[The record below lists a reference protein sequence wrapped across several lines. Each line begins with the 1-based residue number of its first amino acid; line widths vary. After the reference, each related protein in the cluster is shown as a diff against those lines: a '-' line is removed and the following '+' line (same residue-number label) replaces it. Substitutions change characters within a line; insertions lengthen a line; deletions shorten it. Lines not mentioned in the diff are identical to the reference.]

1 MNLLMINEDR
11 IIWVTLVISLMIH
24 GLIFALSG
32 RTFIQHA
39 QFSVRPSARMV
50 EVSIEEENDTV
61 AAAKNIIT
69 QAVVEHKKISS
80 KPALQSISG
89 VKVKANPDY
98 FQNPPPEYPELAKQM
113 RQEGLVMLA
122 VDVDREGCPIKVDIL
137 KSSGFHLLD
146 QAALKAV
153 GHWKF
158 QPGRIGSIPIE
169 STATVPIRFQL
180 EK

>member
-1 MNLLMINEDR
+1 
-11 IIWVTLVISLMIH
+11 
-24 GLIFALSG
+24 
-32 RTFIQHA
+32 
-39 QFSVRPSARMV
+39 MV
-50 EVSIEEENDTV
+50 EVSIETSSTSGVEGMNTLTRGV
-61 AAAKNIIT
+61 AGVMGKNP
-69 QAVVEHKKISS
+69 QPRGLRRSN
-80 KPALQSISG
+80 SG

-113 RQEGLVMLA
+113 RQEGFVLLA
-122 VDVDREGCPIKVDIL
+122 ADVDREGMPIKVEIL

-153 GHWKF
+153 RHWKF

-169 STATVPIRFQL
+169 STVTVPIRFRL